1 MVATSLILEG
11 RRWCGISTYE
21 ALSLMIVSS
30 MFTVSLISLIIVLI
44 KAINKGKK

>member
-1 MVATSLILEG
+1 
-11 RRWCGISTYE
+11 
-21 ALSLMIVSS
+21 MIVSS